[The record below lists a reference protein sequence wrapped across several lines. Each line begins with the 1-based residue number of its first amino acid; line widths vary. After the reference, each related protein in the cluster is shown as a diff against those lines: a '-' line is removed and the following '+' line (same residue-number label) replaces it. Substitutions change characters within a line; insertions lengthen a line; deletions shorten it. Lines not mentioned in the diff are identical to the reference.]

1 MRAILGILR
10 EDNSNGTLGGKIK
23 KDEKGERR
31 QEEEQEEAEEEEQEE
46 KERKRDGIGAE
57 LAIDF
62 LQKAS
67 L

>member
-1 MRAILGILR
+1 MHAILGILR

-31 QEEEQEEAEEEEQEE
+31 QEEAEEEEQEE